1 MHIEHHQA
9 NIIILTDGINHRYFK
24 IRIKWNNRNTYD
36 SNFSVNCLFKRVKCI
51 EWWVSLENSQS
62 NHGTNFLKF
71 NLKYVLIIYIFEFA
85 PPGFFFFKFNFIL
98 FILFAFLIYCFEI
111 LTRSFRSF
119 CYSAGKNKHYWG
131 SPSFAVPS
139 FKGLQAF
146 ALQPF
151 KGPYASVLQPCKG
164 LHTPWS
170 STVCSVQFTLQNRF
184 IIYHVEK
191 LRCTDE
197 IVILF

>member
-36 SNFSVNCLFKRVKCI
+36 SNFSANCLFKRVKCI

-85 PPGFFFFKFNFIL
+85 PPGFFFFFLNLTL
-98 FILFAFLIYCFEI
+98 FCSYSLLFSSIAL
-111 LTRSFRSF
+111 RSSLDLSDPFVTQLEKINTIEGHLLLLYRHSKG
-119 CYSAGKNKHYWG
+119 CRPLLY
-131 SPSFAVPS
+131 SPS
-139 FKGLQAF
+139 
-146 ALQPF
+146 
-151 KGPYASVLQPCKG
+151 KGPMLLFYSHVKG
-164 LHTPWS
+164 CTRREAVQCAVFNLPYKIDS
-170 STVCSVQFTLQNRF
+170 SF
-184 IIYHVEK
+184 IM
-191 LRCTDE
+191 
-197 IVILF
+197 